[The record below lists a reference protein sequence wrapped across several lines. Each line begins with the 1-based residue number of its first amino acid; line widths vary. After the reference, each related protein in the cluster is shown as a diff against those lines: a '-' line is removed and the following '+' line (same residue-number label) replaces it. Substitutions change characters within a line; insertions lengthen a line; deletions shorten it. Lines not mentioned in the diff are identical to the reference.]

1 MRRLFAL
8 AALASVI
15 ACGEQ
20 APSNRGL
27 QALLRIDGAQFYP
40 GPIPLESGGPEVV
53 SMNLPSFQIQAGS
66 RDHPVTG
73 ALEPDATSAILALA
87 HDVGYWVVTAKAPD
101 VASPEYPTFDAM
113 MEFSSRLT
121 PGDYQLR
128 VQASDA
134 QGRLGKARTQ
144 TLHAMPAGAPSG
156 TLVVQLSWDT
166 EADLDLHVVTPD
178 DVEIFA
184 RNPNSVEPPPPGKPV
199 DPNAWQ
205 MGGIL
210 DLDSNA
216 ECVSDGRRREN
227 VFWTVPPPRGSYTV
241 RVDTFSLCSAP
252 AARWRVTVVLDGR
265 IIARAEGASGPTDAE
280 GPHDRGAGVLALT
293 FDVP

>member
-1 MRRLFAL
+1 MRRLV
-8 AALASVI
+8 AATTVACAV

-20 APSNRGL
+20 APSDPGL
-27 QALLRIDGAQFYP
+27 SALLRIDGAQFYP
-40 GPIPLESGGPEVV
+40 GPMEAESGGPEVV
-53 SMNLPSFQIQAGS
+53 SLNLPSFEIQPGE
-66 RDHPVTG
+66 RDHRVTG
-73 ALEPDATSAILALA
+73 ALEPVATSAIIALA
-87 HDVGYWVVTAKAPD
+87 HDTGYWVVTAKAPD
-101 VASPEYPTFDAM
+101 VASPDYPTFDAM
-113 MEFSSRLT
+113 MEFSSRLA

-128 VQASDA
+128 VQASDD

-144 TLHAMPAGAPSG
+144 TLNARPAGTPSG

-166 EADLDLHVVTPD
+166 DADLDLHVLTPEG
-178 DVEIFA
+178 VEIFV
-184 RNPNSVEPPPPGKPV
+184 RNPNSTQPPPPGKPV
-199 DPNAWQ
+199 DPDAWT

-227 VFWTVPPPRGSYTV
+227 VFWTVPPPKGSYAV

-252 AARWRVTVVLDGR
+252 AARWRVAVVLDGR
-265 IIARAEGASGPTDAE
+265 TIARAEGASGPTDAE